1 VSTDQPAPDPTGPAG
16 PAVGRRIR
24 VAVAEDQALV
34 RSGFVALLGSDPDIE
49 VVGEAED
56 GLAAIELGRSARPD
70 VMLMDIRM
78 PRLDGVAA
86 TARLTRDPATEGI
99 KVLILTTFEADQ
111 YVHDALRA
119 GASGFLLKDVL
130 AADLLAAVRIVASGE
145 ALLSPRI
152 TRRLIEHFTREPEP
166 SPAQSGRVAELTPR
180 EHELLVAVARG
191 LTNAEISARL
201 HISLSTTKTHV
212 SHLLEKLAARDR
224 VQLTIVAYQAGLMR
238 DHGGSGA
245 D

>member
-1 VSTDQPAPDPTGPAG
+1 MSAQQEP
-16 PAVGRRIR
+16 RRIR

-34 RSGFVALLGSDPDIE
+34 RQGFVALLRSDPAVE

-56 GLAAIELGRSARPD
+56 GLSAVALARRARPD

-78 PRLDGVAA
+78 PRLDGVSA
-86 TARLTRDPATEGI
+86 TARLTADQEMAGLR
-99 KVLILTTFEADQ
+99 VLILTTFDADQ

-130 AADLLAAVRIVASGE
+130 AADLLTAVKVIAAGE

-152 TRRLIEHFTREPEP
+152 TRRLIEHYARQPPPRLEDARLVAGLTARE
-166 SPAQSGRVAELTPR
+166 T
-180 EHELLVAVARG
+180 ELLVAVARG
-191 LTNAEISARL
+191 LTNAEISVRH

-212 SHLLEKLAARDR
+212 SHLLEKLGARDR
-224 VQLTIVAYQAGLMR
+224 VQLTITAYEAGLMR
-238 DHGGSGA
+238 R
-245 D
+245 

>member
-1 VSTDQPAPDPTGPAG
+1 VTARSTT
-16 PAVGRRIR
+16 IR

-34 RSGFVALLGSDPDIE
+34 RSGFVALLASDPAIE

-56 GLAAIELGRSARPD
+56 GLSAVALARRTRPD

-78 PRLDGVAA
+78 PRLDGVSA
-86 TARLTRDPATEGI
+86 TARLTADPDTADV
-99 KVLILTTFEADQ
+99 KVLILTTFDADQ

-130 AADLLAAVRIVASGE
+130 AADLLTAVKVIAAGE

-152 TRRLIEHFTREPEP
+152 TRRLIEHYARQSTPRREDV
-166 SPAQSGRVAELTPR
+166 QRVDELTPR
-180 EHELLVAVARG
+180 EIELLTAVAQG
-191 LTNAEISARL
+191 LTNAEISVRF

-212 SHLLEKLAARDR
+212 SHLLDKLAARDR
-224 VQLTIVAYQAGLMR
+224 VQLTIRAYEAGLMR
-238 DHGGSGA
+238 R
-245 D
+245 

>member
-1 VSTDQPAPDPTGPAG
+1 MTEGAPTSPGMDDMHQP
-16 PAVGRRIR
+16 IR

-34 RSGFVALLGSDPDIE
+34 RSGFVALLRSDPGIE

-56 GLAAIELGRSARPD
+56 GLAAIELARSVRPD

-78 PRLDGVAA
+78 PRLDGVTA
-86 TARLTRDPATEGI
+86 TARLTREPATEGV
-99 KVLILTTFEADQ
+99 KVLILTTFDADR

-130 AADLLAAVRIVASGE
+130 AVDLLAAVRVIAAGE

-166 SPAQSGRVAELTPR
+166 SQAQATRVSELTPR

-191 LTNAEISARL
+191 LTNAEISGQF

-212 SHLLEKLAARDR
+212 SHLLEKLGARDR
-224 VQLTIVAYQAGLMR
+224 VQLTIAAYEAGLMR
-238 DHGGSGA
+238 DA
-245 D
+245 R

>member
-1 VSTDQPAPDPTGPAG
+1 MTEQP
-16 PAVGRRIR
+16 IR
-24 VAVAEDQALV
+24 VAIAEDQALV
-34 RSGFVALLGSDPDIE
+34 RSGFLALLGSDPGLE

-56 GLAAIELGRSARPD
+56 GLAAVELAHATHPD

-86 TARLTRDPATEGI
+86 TARLTGDPRTAATRI
-99 KVLILTTFEADQ
+99 LVLTTFDADQ

-130 AADLLAAVRIVASGE
+130 ADELLAAIRVIASGE
-145 ALLSPRI
+145 SLLSPRV
-152 TRRLIEHFTREPEP
+152 TRGVIASFLRTTP
-166 SPAQSGRVAELTPR
+166 SDAANAERVSSLTPR
-180 EHELLVAVARG
+180 ERELLVAVARG
-191 LTNAEISARL
+191 LTNAEISQTL

-224 VQLTIVAYQAGLMR
+224 VQLTIAAYEAGLMA
-238 DHGGSGA
+238 GG
-245 D
+245 